1 MALDL
6 QAILNEAVSEVLEK
20 KEEETKEQVNESVT
34 EPIEEVGNREATAIV
49 NQIKKLQEEL
59 KSPGLTPDHKIEL
72 QKQLDQ
78 LKKKIGYGGE
88 AKEDLKEKA
97 AGAIKKGYKAV
108 KDAAEDHPYLSAATG
123 ALAAGAGALGL
134 RKMIQKR
141 GGLKK

>member
-20 KEEETKEQVNESVT
+20 KEEENVNESVT
-34 EPIEEVGNREATAIV
+34 EPIEEMDNRTASGIV

-59 KSPGLTPDHKIEL
+59 KNPGLTPDHKMEL
-72 QKQLDQ
+72 QKQLDE
-78 LKKKIGYGGE
+78 LKAKLNASGE

-108 KDAAEDHPYLSAATG
+108 KDAAEDHPYLAAATG